1 MTKKRYARILRGC
14 GISESAIE
22 LNVAIAQCTNTPY
35 ADVISAQADSLIG
48 YYRGLSTPLP
58 RELRRYEEARA

>member
-14 GISESAIE
+14 RIREAAIE
-22 LNVAIAQCTNTPY
+22 LNIAIAQCTNTPY

-48 YYRGLSTPLP
+48 YYRNLSTPLP

>member
-22 LNVAIAQCTNTPY
+22 LNVALAQSTNTPY
-35 ADVISAQADSLIG
+35 ADVISAQADTIIS
-48 YYRGLSTPLP
+48 YYRFDGTPLP